1 MRSNNALI
9 LSLGAPVFYC
19 LGTLLPCLYDQGAV
33 KAFHFAVAYVGPQA
47 RIIPDEDCL
56 SMRRRGFTLPFMLD
70 KESGFVANDVARPAL
85 VPGGGAF
92 GLGPLGFSA
101 ARFRTP
107 LPPGQGG
114 GSHQRRTFFPLPL
127 TRQRSFLAKVNS
139 VFRRSAADTVRSDCS
154 LKIRLSLLTQPA
166 RLT

>member
-107 LPPGQGG
+107 SHRDKGG
-114 GSHQRRTFFPLPL
+114 VTPEKDSLLAAAHAAESVLGEGEFSDSVQRR
-127 TRQRSFLAKVNS
+127 
-139 VFRRSAADTVRSDCS
+139 
-154 LKIRLSLLTQPA
+154 
-166 RLT
+166 

>member
-92 GLGPLGFSA
+92 GLGPLGFLLLASA
-101 ARFRTP
+101 
-107 LPPGQGG
+107 PPSHQDRGG
-114 GSHQRRTFFPLPL
+114 GH
-127 TRQRSFLAKVNS
+127 
-139 VFRRSAADTVRSDCS
+139 
-154 LKIRLSLLTQPA
+154 IREGLSS
-166 RLT
+166 RCRVKR

>member
-1 MRSNNALI
+1 M
-9 LSLGAPVFYC
+9 
-19 LGTLLPCLYDQGAV
+19 YDQGAV

-56 SMRRRGFTLPFMLD
+56 SMIRRGFTLPFMLD

-101 ARFRTP
+101 ARSRTP
-107 LPPGQGG
+107 LPIGIGG
-114 GSHQRRTFFPLPL
+114 GVTSE
-127 TRQRSFLAKVNS
+127 K
-139 VFRRSAADTVRSDCS
+139 D
-154 LKIRLSLLTQPA
+154 SLLA
-166 RLT
+166 AAHAAESVLG

>member
-107 LPPGQGG
+107 PPIGTGG
-114 GSHQRRTFFPLPL
+114 GVTSEKDFLPAAAHAAEIVLGEGEFSVSAQRR
-127 TRQRSFLAKVNS
+127 RHCQE
-139 VFRRSAADTVRSDCS
+139 
-154 LKIRLSLLTQPA
+154 
-166 RLT
+166 

>member
-56 SMRRRGFTLPFMLD
+56 SMRRRGFTLPFILD

-107 LPPGQGG
+107 LPSG
-114 GSHQRRTFFPLPL
+114 
-127 TRQRSFLAKVNS
+127 
-139 VFRRSAADTVRSDCS
+139 
-154 LKIRLSLLTQPA
+154 
-166 RLT
+166 